1 MQDLGMRVRAAW
13 AREDLDR
20 RLAEGAD
27 PDTDP
32 LLHTRAERLVTPA
45 CRAALA
51 AGLERAVAAAH
62 DPGAALSSAAPMR
75 RGPVSG
81 ARHELMG
88 LAGELRHM
96 PDPRPRGVAMAE
108 RLLTE
113 ASSVLFTAASSA
125 EVSRAARDAV
135 DNLRADD
142 VPIKR
147 GTAGEGLV
155 RTTSTSLR
163 TTPTPAGA
171 AADHHFCRPTVA
183 PLPSRAPVDAATW

>member
-1 MQDLGMRVRAAW
+1 MRVRAAW
-13 AREDLDR
+13 EHGDLDR

-45 CRAALA
+45 SRAALA
-51 AGLERAVAAAH
+51 AGLERTVAAAH
-62 DPGAALSSAAPMR
+62 EPGAALSSAAPVR
-75 RGPVSG
+75 RGPVRG

-96 PDPRPRGVAMAE
+96 ADPRPRRVAMAE

-125 EVSRAARDAV
+125 EVARAARAAI
-135 DNLRADD
+135 DNLRA
-142 VPIKR
+142 
-147 GTAGEGLV
+147 
-155 RTTSTSLR
+155 
-163 TTPTPAGA
+163 TPTPTPGA
-171 AADHHFCRPTVA
+171 AAEHHFYRPTVA
-183 PLPSRAPVDAATW
+183 PVPSRPPVDAATW

>member
-1 MQDLGMRVRAAW
+1 
-13 AREDLDR
+13 
-20 RLAEGAD
+20 
-27 PDTDP
+27 
-32 LLHTRAERLVTPA
+32 
-45 CRAALA
+45 
-51 AGLERAVAAAH
+51 
-62 DPGAALSSAAPMR
+62 
-75 RGPVSG
+75 
-81 ARHELMG
+81 
-88 LAGELRHM
+88 
-96 PDPRPRGVAMAE
+96 MAE

-113 ASSVLFTAASSA
+113 ASSVLFTAASST

-163 TTPTPAGA
+163 KAPTPAGA

>member
-1 MQDLGMRVRAAW
+1 MRVRAAW
-13 AREDLDR
+13 ARKDVDR
-20 RLAEGAD
+20 RLAEGAH

-45 CRAALA
+45 SRAALA

-62 DPGAALSSAAPMR
+62 DPGAALSSAAPVR
-75 RGPVSG
+75 PGPVGG

-96 PDPRPRGVAMAE
+96 PDPRPRGVAVAE
-108 RLLTE
+108 LLLTE

-125 EVSRAARDAV
+125 EVSRAAREAV

-142 VPIKR
+142 VPTSAPAR
-147 GTAGEGLV
+147 RAVGDHRRPPGTRAA
-155 RTTSTSLR
+155 
-163 TTPTPAGA
+163 PGA
-171 AADHHFCRPTVA
+171 R
-183 PLPSRAPVDAATW
+183 RAPSTVRARP

>member
-1 MQDLGMRVRAAW
+1 MRVRAAW
-13 AREDLDR
+13 ARKDVDR
-20 RLAEGAD
+20 RLAEGAH

-45 CRAALA
+45 SRAALA

-62 DPGAALSSAAPMR
+62 DPGAALSSAAPVR
-75 RGPVSG
+75 RGPVGG

-96 PDPRPRGVAMAE
+96 PDPRPRGVAVAE
-108 RLLTE
+108 LLLTE

-125 EVSRAARDAV
+125 EVSRAAREAV

-163 TTPTPAGA
+163 TSPTTGA
-171 AADHHFCRPTVA
+171 AAAEHHFCRPTVA
-183 PLPSRAPVDAATW
+183 PLPSRVPVDAATW